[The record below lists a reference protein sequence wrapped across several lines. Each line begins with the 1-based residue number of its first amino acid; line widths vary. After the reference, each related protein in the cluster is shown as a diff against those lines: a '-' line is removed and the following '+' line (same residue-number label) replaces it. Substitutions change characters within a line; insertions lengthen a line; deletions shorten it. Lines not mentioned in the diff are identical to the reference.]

1 MGADQGI
8 EQVFGQLP
16 EETFAGMMELLD
28 APRPAGLRGPVPAL
42 ARAGAAQLLDGRS
55 RGGRGHIDA
64 RRPDAVHHLRR
75 SGPGDGPEPELGGVR
90 LPGPDSRADSD
101 AEDDRADR
109 AGRGRADARGRRLHR
124 RLRRGRRRDR
134 RDARQGGP
142 EGVRRRGGRLLQ
154 RVRLRPARAVRL
166 REHVLARRAH
176 SRRPTST

>member
-8 EQVFGQLP
+8 EQVFGELP

-28 APRPAGLRGPVPAL
+28 ALGQQGF
-42 ARAGAAQLLDGRS
+42 ARLSQRS
-55 RGGRGHIDA
+55 REQM
-64 RRPDAVHHLRR
+64 LRNF
-75 SGPGDGPEPELGGVR
+75 SMVGPEAAAGISTLVGLTLFITYGAPDPETGQNPNWEVFGY
-90 LPGPDSRADSD
+90 PGPTAAPTPTPKTIEPIEPDGD
-101 AEDDRADR
+101 EL
-109 AGRGRADARGRRLHR
+109 DARGRRLHR

-154 RVRLRPARAVRL
+154 RVRLQPARALRL
-166 REHVLARRAH
+166 REHVLARRAR